1 MTLAIVLLAAGHGTR
16 MNSKYQKVLHD
27 VGGKPMVQHV
37 FDAAVAAS
45 DLKPVIVVG
54 EGQDGIPNLLGDR
67 ATYVIQKERL
77 GTGHATMVAKPLLA
91 GKSTQLLVT
100 YGDMPL
106 LLADTISQLAAKQ
119 QERGAVVS
127 LLASDGDASSTF
139 GRVVRDENG
148 HIIEIVEVANA
159 RRRANAEAL
168 LQIREQNA
176 GVYCFDAAWLW
187 ANIENLPLRQARN
200 GQEYYLTDMIEMAVQ
215 QGRRVEAIWSNDP
228 DESLGAGTRAEMVA
242 VEKAFRR
249 RANRRWLNAG
259 VTLMDPDSIFIDP
272 DVTIGQD
279 TIIWPNSYL
288 QGKTTIGNDCVIGPN
303 AILRD
308 VAMGEGCTVEQVVLE
323 KMTIPAQTRIP
334 PFSHR
339 RGGL

>member
-1 MTLAIVLLAAGHGTR
+1 MTLAIMLLAAGHGTR

-37 FDAAVAAS
+37 FEATAAAA

-54 EGQDGIPNLLGDR
+54 EGQTGIPDLLGDR
-67 ATYVIQKERL
+67 ATYLVQKERL
-77 GTGHATMVAKPLLA
+77 GTGHATMVGRELLA
-91 GKSTQLLVT
+91 CKSTQVLVT

-106 LLADTISQLAAKQ
+106 LRAETITRLAEAQRQKDAVVALLAA
-119 QERGAVVS
+119 
-127 LLASDGDASSTF
+127 DGDVSSTF

-148 HIIEIVEVANA
+148 RIIEIIEVANA
-159 RRRANAEAL
+159 RQRPNAGEL
-168 LQIREQNA
+168 LAIREQNA

-187 ANIENLPLRQARN
+187 ANIDKLPLRQART

-215 QGRRVEAIWSNDP
+215 QGKGVAAIWSRDP
-228 DESLGAGTRAEMVA
+228 DEALGAGTRAEMVA

-249 RANRRWLNAG
+249 RANSKWLNAG
-259 VTLMDPDSIFIDP
+259 VTLIDPESIFIDQ

-279 TIIWPNSYL
+279 TIIWPNTYL
-288 QGKTTIGNDCVIGPN
+288 QGKTIIGEECVVGPN

-308 VAMGEGCTVEQVVLE
+308 VEMGAGCVAEQVVLE
-323 KMTIPAQTRIP
+323 RQTIPDQTHVP

-339 RGGL
+339 RGDL